1 MITFRESPQE
11 TGLQPR
17 LTVSE
22 VLRLRPQ
29 IEAKLAAAHDLIKE
43 ASDLA
48 KRVGC
53 DLVDVAG
60 TNASRRHTKCEADF
74 FENANPVPSA
84 MKWFDA
90 KAWEFVFHLTDVGRY
105 MSAEASEAWD
115 RGIREF
121 QFGALTAENI
131 TATVNLLMA
140 GRSEMMIDGVVAVV
154 KRLSWDYKTNLPGQ
168 LGERFIL
175 KGFLDSHRSLS
186 YRACETLD
194 DLDRVFYVLAGEAC
208 PDYTKRWNLR
218 VQERRAFFEGL
229 WGMVIDGP
237 HFSVKVHKCGTA
249 HIRVNEESLERLGE
263 INRLVATRFP
273 NNLTPPRPEK
283 KKKPKK

>member
-1 MITFRESPQE
+1 MTTFRESPQE
-11 TGLQPR
+11 TGLQAR

-29 IEAKLAAAHDLIKE
+29 IEAKLAAAHALLTE

-53 DLVDVAG
+53 DLGDVSG

-74 FENANPVPSA
+74 FSNANPVSSA

-131 TATVNLLMA
+131 TATVNRLMA
-140 GRSEMMIDGVVAVV
+140 SRSEMMIDGVVAVV

-175 KGFLDSHRSLS
+175 RNFRDSNGSLS
-186 YRACETLD
+186 YFACDTLD
-194 DLDRVFYVLAGEAC
+194 DLDRVFHVLSGEAC
-208 PDYTKRWNLR
+208 PDYTKRWT
-218 VQERRAFFEGL
+218 RRIAEGCSPD
-229 WGMVIDGP
+229 GTFKGP
-237 HFSVKVHKCGTA
+237 HFSVKTYAIGTA
-249 HIRVNEESLERLGE
+249 HIRVNEDSLERLSE

-273 NNLTPPRPEK
+273 NNLPPPRPEK
-283 KKKPKK
+283 KNRKSKNV